1 MMMMKTKEMPMTA
14 PLTMTE
20 ARAAI
25 RAIPVQ
31 YLNNNCVQ
39 DAAARLRA
47 AMDLASGEPNRV
59 DAPSYVVKAVNDLAS
74 WLRPQ
79 R

>member
-1 MMMMKTKEMPMTA
+1 MTA

-20 ARAAI
+20 ARAAL

-39 DAAARLRA
+39 DACARLRA
-47 AMDLASGEPNRV
+47 ALDLAIGEPNRV
-59 DAPSYVVKAVNDLAS
+59 VAPSYVVKAVTDLAS
-74 WLRPQ
+74 WLK
-79 R
+79 

>member
-1 MMMMKTKEMPMTA
+1 MMYLSNEETPMTT

-47 AMDLASGEPNRV
+47 AKDLASGEPNRV

-74 WLRPQ
+74 WLK
-79 R
+79 

>member
-1 MMMMKTKEMPMTA
+1 MTA
-14 PLTMTE
+14 PLTMSE

-39 DAAARLRA
+39 DAQWRLA
-47 AMDLASGEPNRV
+47 DAIQLACHGRFEYDV
-59 DAPSYVVKAVNDLAS
+59 APDYVVKAVNDLAS
-74 WLRPQ
+74 WLK
-79 R
+79 

>member
-1 MMMMKTKEMPMTA
+1 MTA

-20 ARAAI
+20 ARAALS
-25 RAIPVQ
+25 AIPFRF
-31 YLNNNCVQ
+31 LNNNCVQ

-47 AMDLASGEPNRV
+47 AMDLAGDRDV

-74 WLRPQ
+74 WLK
-79 R
+79 